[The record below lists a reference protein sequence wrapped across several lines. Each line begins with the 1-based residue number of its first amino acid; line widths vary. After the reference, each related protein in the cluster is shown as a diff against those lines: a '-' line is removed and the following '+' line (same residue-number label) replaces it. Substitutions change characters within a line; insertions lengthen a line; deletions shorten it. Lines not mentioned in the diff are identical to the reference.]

1 MLSSLSIMPMTCCLL
16 SSCSTRKP
24 CNCLSVWFKPSATS
38 LYSLL
43 NFSFSSIQLL
53 LPRMGSVSIKN
64 LPSHPIILLPIRPEE
79 RRFVFHCALSRPARQ
94 RVVHIG
100 FVNAAF
106 LQVLD
111 VFPAEGDARFLWRAF
126 SFWCVYAVEGAFG
139 EFLLVGFSGQ
149 AYAYQAFA
157 GGEDDAAGLVVVGFG
172 FVLAHDGELDSVDG
186 EQFFQREAKGLGD
199 EDVDFYQG
207 LAAGV
212 VGAQGVVALPLG
224 GEVGEEV
231 LRQRGDGFAGGP
243 ALLVI
248 IVSPMPFPKLFIVSC
263 QAIQSKN
270 PKFCWIPEMPKIN
283 NRKQRCYIVE
293 EMPLSSYFHK
303 EIEDNRDIRCC

>member
-1 MLSSLSIMPMTCCLL
+1 MLSLIG
-16 SSCSTRKP
+16 K
-24 CNCLSVWFKPSATS
+24 
-38 LYSLL
+38 Y
-43 NFSFSSIQLL
+43 
-53 LPRMGSVSIKN
+53 
-64 LPSHPIILLPIRPEE
+64 LPSHPIILLPIRSEE
-79 RRFVFHCALSRPARQ
+79 RGFVFHCPFHRPAGEG
-94 RVVHIG
+94 VVQPG
-100 FVNAAF
+100 FVDAAF
-106 LQVLD
+106 LQMLD
-111 VFPAEGDARFLWRAF
+111 VFPAEGDVVFF

-139 EFLLVGFSGQ
+139 KLLLVGFSGQ

-186 EQFFQREAKGLGD
+186 EQFFQREAEGLGD